1 VVQICLKVARFSE
14 LPMRPIAPLISLT
27 LFSIVVGSLQAEEA
41 PLEVKTAIDKGLT
54 FLAKEGVAWKGQR
67 KCSSCHQV
75 PMALW
80 SLNEGK
86 KLGYVVDEKAIAEL
100 TEWVVAQDD
109 PGKVFPK
116 PAPKAETPKVEAP
129 KAEIPEAEGAK
140 GAPPKT
146 ETNVNQTPL
155 MLALAFEAG
164 ETKSDAA
171 RERLTTMLSAV
182 VKEQRPDGSWGLM
195 YVWEPFGSTPDVI
208 TNLALLS
215 LSSPSAPDLG
225 EAGKAAQAKG
235 LAWFTAAKTE
245 ETLQGS
251 ALKLLLWRRLGK
263 PVAEQEPL
271 VKQILGWQ
279 NSDGGWAQNKELK
292 SDAYA
297 TGQALYV
304 LMEAGV
310 PKTDPAI
317 AKAHAYL
324 VKSQDASGS
333 WAMIS
338 RAGGPGGK
346 SAKNQAPIGY
356 AGTAWAV
363 MGLMR
368 SSPAPVK
375 SETPAGNAAK

>member
-1 VVQICLKVARFSE
+1 
-14 LPMRPIAPLISLT
+14 MRPISFLISLT
-27 LFSIVVGSLQAEEA
+27 LLVGTLRAEEA
-41 PLEVKTAIDKGLT
+41 PVEVKPAIEKGLA
-54 FLAKEGVAWKGQR
+54 FLAKEGVAWKETR

-86 KLGYVVDEKAIAEL
+86 KLGYAVDEKAITEL

-116 PAPKAETPKVEAP
+116 PAAKTEDPKAEAA
-129 KAEIPEAEGAK
+129 KAEPA
-140 GAPPKT
+140 KT
-146 ETNVNQTPL
+146 ETHVNQTPL

-164 ETKSDAA
+164 EANSDAA
-171 RERLTTMLSAV
+171 RQRLTTMLSAV

-215 LSSPSAPDLG
+215 LASPNAPDLG

-235 LAWFTAAKTE
+235 LAWFAAAKTE

-263 PVAEQEPL
+263 PASEQEPL

-279 NSDGGWAQNKELK
+279 NDDGGWAQNKELK
-292 SDAYA
+292 SDPYA
-297 TGQALYV
+297 TGQALYS
-304 LMEAGV
+304 LMEVGV
-310 PKTDPAI
+310 PRTDPAI
-317 AKAHAYL
+317 AKAQVIL
-324 VKSQDASGS
+324 VKSQEVAGS
-333 WAMIS
+333 WAMTS
-338 RAGGPGGK
+338 RPGGPGGK

-363 MGLMR
+363 LGLMR
-368 SSPAPVK
+368 STPAPAK
-375 SETPAGNAAK
+375 SEIPTDKAAK

>member
-1 VVQICLKVARFSE
+1 
-14 LPMRPIAPLISLT
+14 
-27 LFSIVVGSLQAEEA
+27 
-41 PLEVKTAIDKGLT
+41 
-54 FLAKEGVAWKGQR
+54 
-67 KCSSCHQV
+67 
-75 PMALW
+75 
-80 SLNEGK
+80 
-86 KLGYVVDEKAIAEL
+86 
-100 TEWVVAQDD
+100 
-109 PGKVFPK
+109 
-116 PAPKAETPKVEAP
+116 
-129 KAEIPEAEGAK
+129 
-140 GAPPKT
+140 

-164 ETKSDAA
+164 EVRSDAA
-171 RERLTTMLSAV
+171 RQRLTTMLSSV

-215 LSSPSAPDLG
+215 MTSPGAPDLG
-225 EAGKAAQAKG
+225 EAGIAAQAKG
-235 LAWFTAAKTE
+235 LAWLASAKTE

-263 PVAEQEPL
+263 PAAEQEPL

-297 TGQALYV
+297 TGQALYA

-310 PKTDPAI
+310 PRTHPAI
-317 AKAHAYL
+317 AKAHSFL

-338 RAGGPGGK
+338 RPGGPGGK

-356 AGTAWAV
+356 VGTAWAV
-363 MGLMR
+363 LGLMR
-368 SSPAPVK
+368 SMPSLSK
-375 SETPAGNAAK
+375 SETPAVKAAE

>member
-1 VVQICLKVARFSE
+1 
-14 LPMRPIAPLISLT
+14 MRPLSLLISLT
-27 LFSIVVGSLQAEEA
+27 LIGGTVNAEEA
-41 PLEVKTAIDKGLT
+41 SPDVKTAIDKGLE
-54 FLAKEGVAWKGQR
+54 FLAKEGMAWKTER

-75 PMALW
+75 PMAIW
-80 SLNEGK
+80 SLSEAKN
-86 KLGYVVDEKAIAEL
+86 LGYSVYERAIAEL
-100 TEWVVAQDD
+100 TQWVVAQDD
-109 PGKVFPK
+109 PAKVFPK
-116 PAPKAETPKVEAP
+116 PPSKVEAP
-129 KAEIPEAEGAK
+129 KTDAPKTEEPKAEPPKAET
-140 GAPPKT
+140 PKT

-164 ETKSDAA
+164 DAKSDAG

-182 VKEQRPDGSWGLM
+182 VKEQRPDGSWGIM

-215 LSSPSAPDLG
+215 LTSPNAPDLG

-235 LAWFTAAKTE
+235 LAWLAAAKTE

-251 ALKLLLWRRLGK
+251 ALKLILWRRLGK
-263 PVAEQEPL
+263 PANEQEPL

-279 NSDGGWAQNKELK
+279 NADGGWAQNKELK

-297 TGQALYV
+297 TGQSLYALT
-304 LMEAGV
+304 EAGL
-310 PKTDPAI
+310 PLKDPAI
-317 AKAHAYL
+317 AKAQAFL
-324 VKSQDASGS
+324 VKSQYVGGS

-338 RAGGPGGK
+338 RPGGPGGK

-368 SSPAPVK
+368 SSPAPLK
-375 SETPAGNAAK
+375 TEIPADKAAK